1 MEFILDMAVTFWQWT
16 IVISLILIGFIA
28 SIFDGQGEDR
38 VGFYYTEMP
47 QMSPIKIE
55 TADKGFWKAIWMWM
69 LGVRHWEITKDFYF
83 SLKGEEYV
91 IPQGFQFD
99 GASVPKFLAMW
110 LSPTGV
116 LLMGGLI
123 HDYGY
128 KYGTLLRS
136 DRTTIGDKS
145 QKWMDTLFRDVCIE
159 QNGFKLL
166 NYLAYWALRLG
177 GFVAWN
183 GHRKHDPKD

>member
-16 IVISLILIGFIA
+16 VVISLILIGFIA
-28 SIFDGQGEDR
+28 SVFDGQGEDR

-55 TADKGFWKAIWMWM
+55 TADKGFWKAVWMWL

-91 IPQGFQFD
+91 IPQGFEFD

-128 KYGTLLRS
+128 KYGTLLRN
-136 DRTTIGDKS
+136 DRTSIGSKS
-145 QKWMDTLFRDVCIE
+145 QKWMDTLFRDICIE

-166 NYLAYWALRLG
+166 NYLAYWALRVG

-183 GHRKHDPKD
+183 GHRKHEPKN

>member
-16 IVISLILIGFIA
+16 IVISLIIIGFIA
-28 SIFDGQGEDR
+28 SVFDGQGEDR

-69 LGVRHWEITKDFYF
+69 IGVRHWEITKDFYF

-91 IPQGFQFD
+91 IPQGFEFD

-136 DRTTIGDKS
+136 DRTSIGAKS
-145 QKWMDTLFRDVCIE
+145 QKWMDTLFRDICIE

-166 NYLAYWALRLG
+166 NYLAYWALRVG

-183 GHRKHDPKD
+183 GHRKHEPKD

>member
-1 MEFILDMAVTFWQWT
+1 MDFILDMAVTFWQWT
-16 IVISLILIGFIA
+16 VVISLILIGFIA

-38 VGFYYTEMP
+38 VGFYYTDMP

-91 IPQGFQFD
+91 IPQGFEFD

-136 DRTTIGDKS
+136 DRTSIGDKS
-145 QKWMDTLFRDVCIE
+145 QKWMDTLFRDICIE

-183 GHRKHDPKD
+183 GHRKHEPKD

>member
-91 IPQGFQFD
+91 IPQGFEFD

-136 DRTTIGDKS
+136 DRTNIGDKS
-145 QKWMDTLFRDVCIE
+145 QKWMDTLFRDICIE

-166 NYLAYWALRLG
+166 NYLAYWALRVA

-183 GHRKHDPKD
+183 GHRNHEPKN

>member
-1 MEFILDMAVTFWQWT
+1 MEFVLDMAVTFWQWT
-16 IVISLILIGFIA
+16 VVISLILIGFIA
-28 SIFDGQGEDR
+28 SVFDGQGEDR

-55 TADKGFWKAIWMWM
+55 TADKGFWKAVWMWL

-91 IPQGFQFD
+91 IPQGFEFD

-136 DRTTIGDKS
+136 DRTSIGDKS
-145 QKWMDTLFRDVCIE
+145 QKWMDTLFRDICIE

-166 NYLAYWALRLG
+166 NYLAYWALRVG

-183 GHRKHDPKD
+183 GHRKHEPKN

>member
-55 TADKGFWKAIWMWM
+55 TADKGFWKAVWMWM

-91 IPQGFQFD
+91 IPQGFEFD

-136 DRTTIGDKS
+136 DRTSIGAKS
-145 QKWMDTLFRDVCIE
+145 QKWMDTLFRDICIE

-166 NYLAYWALRLG
+166 NYLAYWALRVG

-183 GHRKHDPKD
+183 GHRKHESKD

>member
-16 IVISLILIGFIA
+16 VVISLILIGFIA

-55 TADKGFWKAIWMWM
+55 TADKGFWKAVWMWM

-91 IPQGFQFD
+91 IPQGFEFD

-136 DRTTIGDKS
+136 DRTSIGAKS
-145 QKWMDTLFRDVCIE
+145 QKWMDTLFRDICIE

-166 NYLAYWALRLG
+166 NYLAYWALRVG

-183 GHRKHDPKD
+183 GHRKHESKD

>member
-16 IVISLILIGFIA
+16 IVISLIIIGFIA
-28 SIFDGQGEDR
+28 SVFDGQGEDR

-55 TADKGFWKAIWMWM
+55 TADKGFWKAVWMWL

-91 IPQGFQFD
+91 IPQGFEFD

-136 DRTTIGDKS
+136 DRTSIGAKS
-145 QKWMDTLFRDVCIE
+145 QKWMDTLFRDICIE

-166 NYLAYWALRLG
+166 NYLAYWALRVG

-183 GHRKHDPKD
+183 GHRKHEPKD

>member
-16 IVISLILIGFIA
+16 IVISLILIGFLA

-38 VGFYYTEMP
+38 VGFHYTEMP

-55 TADKGFWKAIWMWM
+55 TADKGFWKAIWMWL

-91 IPQGFQFD
+91 IPQGFEFD

-110 LSPTGV
+110 LSPTGI

-136 DRTTIGDKS
+136 DRTSIGAKS
-145 QKWMDTLFRDVCIE
+145 QKWMDTLFRDICIE

-166 NYLAYWALRLG
+166 NYLAYWALRVG

-183 GHRKHDPKD
+183 GHRKHEPKD

>member
-1 MEFILDMAVTFWQWT
+1 MDLLLDLAVTFWQWT
-16 IVISLILIGFIA
+16 VVISLIIIGFIA
-28 SIFDGQGEDR
+28 SIFDGQGEER
-38 VGFYYTEMP
+38 VNFEYDEMP
-47 QMSPIKIE
+47 HMKPLKIE
-55 TADKGFWKAIWMWM
+55 TASKGFWKAIWMWM
-69 LGVRHWEITKDFYF
+69 LGVRHWEICEDFYY
-83 SLKGEEYV
+83 SLEGERYV
-91 IPQGFQFD
+91 IPKGFQFD

-128 KYGTLLRS
+128 KYGTLLKD
-136 DRTTIGDKS
+136 DRTTIGCQS
-145 QKWMDTLFRDVCIE
+145 QKWMDKLFRDICIE

-166 NYLAYWALRLG
+166 NYLAYWALAIA

-183 GHRKHDPKD
+183 GHRKHEPKD

>member
-16 IVISLILIGFIA
+16 IVISLILVGFIA
-28 SIFDGQGEDR
+28 SVFDGQGEDR

-47 QMSPIKIE
+47 HMSPIKIE
-55 TADKGFWKAIWMWM
+55 TADKGFWKAIWMWL

-91 IPQGFQFD
+91 IPQGFEFD

-136 DRTTIGDKS
+136 DRTSIGAKS
-145 QKWMDTLFRDVCIE
+145 QKWMDTLFRDICIE

-166 NYLAYWALRLG
+166 NYLAYWALRVG

-183 GHRKHDPKD
+183 GHRKHEPKD

>member
-16 IVISLILIGFIA
+16 VVISLILIGFIA
-28 SIFDGQGEDR
+28 SVFDGQGEDR

-55 TADKGFWKAIWMWM
+55 TADKGFWKAVWMWL

-91 IPQGFQFD
+91 IPQGFEFD

-136 DRTTIGDKS
+136 DRTSIGDKS
-145 QKWMDTLFRDVCIE
+145 QKWMDTLFRDICIE

-166 NYLAYWALRLG
+166 NYLAYWALRVG

-183 GHRKHDPKD
+183 GHRKHEPKN

>member
-16 IVISLILIGFIA
+16 IVISLILIGFLA

-38 VGFYYTEMP
+38 VGFHYTEMP

-55 TADKGFWKAIWMWM
+55 TADKGFWKAVWMW
-69 LGVRHWEITKDFYF
+69 LFGVRHWEITKDFYF

-91 IPQGFQFD
+91 IPQGFEFD

-116 LLMGGLI
+116 LLMGGLV

-128 KYGTLLRS
+128 KYATLKKKDGT
-136 DRTTIGDKS
+136 DIGKKD
-145 QKWMDTLFRDVCIE
+145 QKWMDKLFRDICIE
-159 QNGFKLL
+159 VNGFKLL
-166 NYLAYWALRLG
+166 NYLAYWALRVA
-177 GFVAWN
+177 GFAAWN
-183 GHRKHDPKD
+183 GHRKND

>member
-1 MEFILDMAVTFWQWT
+1 MVTFWQP
-16 IVISLILIGFIA
+16 VVVAVLVLIGFLI
-28 SIFDGQGEDR
+28 SKFDGQGEER
-38 VGFYYTEMP
+38 VNFDYTEMP
-47 QMSPIKIE
+47 IMRPILID
-55 TADKGFWKAIWMWM
+55 TATKKFWGSIWLW
-69 LGVRHWEITKDFYF
+69 LTGTRRWELVEDWYYF
-83 SLKGEEYV
+83 LDGEEYV
-91 IPQGFQFD
+91 IEKGFEFD

-128 KYGTLLRS
+128 KYGTLLKE
-136 DRTTIGDKS
+136 DNTVIGLKD
-145 QKWMDTLFRDVCIE
+145 QKWMDQLFRDICIE

-166 NYLAYWALRLG
+166 NYLAYWALRVA

-183 GHRKHDPKD
+183 GHRKHDPN

>member
-55 TADKGFWKAIWMWM
+55 TADKGFWKAVWMWM

-91 IPQGFQFD
+91 IPQGFEFD

-136 DRTTIGDKS
+136 DRTSIGDKS
-145 QKWMDTLFRDVCIE
+145 QKWMDTLFRDICIE

-183 GHRKHDPKD
+183 GHRRHEPKN

>member
-1 MEFILDMAVTFWQWT
+1 MDFILDMAVTFWQWT
-16 IVISLILIGFIA
+16 VVISLILIGFIA

-136 DRTTIGDKS
+136 DRTTIGEKS
-145 QKWMDTLFRDVCIE
+145 QKWMDTLFRDICIE

-166 NYLAYWALRLG
+166 NYLAYWALRVG

-183 GHRKHDPKD
+183 GHRKHEPKD

>member
-16 IVISLILIGFIA
+16 IVISLILLGFIA

-55 TADKGFWKAIWMWM
+55 TADKGFWKAVWMWM

-91 IPQGFQFD
+91 IPQGFEFD

-136 DRTTIGDKS
+136 DRTSIGEKS
-145 QKWMDTLFRDVCIE
+145 QKWMDTLFRDICIE

-166 NYLAYWALRLG
+166 NYLAYWALRVG

-183 GHRKHDPKD
+183 GHRKHEPKD

>member
-16 IVISLILIGFIA
+16 IVISLIIIGFIA
-28 SIFDGQGEDR
+28 SVFDGQGEDR

-55 TADKGFWKAIWMWM
+55 TADKGFWKAVWMWL

-91 IPQGFQFD
+91 IPQGFEFD

-136 DRTTIGDKS
+136 DRTSIGDKS
-145 QKWMDTLFRDVCIE
+145 QKWMDTLFRDICIE

-183 GHRKHDPKD
+183 GHRKHEPKD